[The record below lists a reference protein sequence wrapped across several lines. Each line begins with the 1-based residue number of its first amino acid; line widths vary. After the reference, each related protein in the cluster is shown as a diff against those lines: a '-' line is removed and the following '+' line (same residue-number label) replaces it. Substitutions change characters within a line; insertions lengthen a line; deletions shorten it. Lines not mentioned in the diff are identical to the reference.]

1 MLTKLRLTAELH
13 PTLRASTKNPDFL
26 VHADVPGEF
35 YLEAV
40 APTDVSDKG
49 ARQRAGTL
57 LDGLDTKLA
66 NANYWLSITVEQ
78 YSKQNG
84 SPKRFRRFVE
94 DALANLPAAPVT
106 IATGL
111 SEQLEP
117 RRFEYKEDGWIIEF
131 AAFPKAEVLRGKTG
145 AIGMEFS
152 GFQDVVVHQRLRTAL
167 ETKAKKYGELG
178 LPYIIAVNTNDMF
191 GDEHELLMALFG
203 IGATPTRR
211 GATPLGPQIR
221 LPNDGL
227 WIKAGRPRNTQ
238 VGGVLFTQRVSPGNL
253 GSATATLYQN
263 PWATR
268 SYTGALTQLPTA
280 IFSVDGSE
288 YETRAG
294 RSLQLVL
301 NIEAGWP
308 YWPTEIEEDKEA
320 EEFPTRT

>member
-1 MLTKLRLTAELH
+1 
-13 PTLRASTKNPDFL
+13 
-26 VHADVPGEF
+26 
-35 YLEAV
+35 
-40 APTDVSDKG
+40 
-49 ARQRAGTL
+49 
-57 LDGLDTKLA
+57 
-66 NANYWLSITVEQ
+66 
-78 YSKQNG
+78 
-84 SPKRFRRFVE
+84 
-94 DALANLPAAPVT
+94 
-106 IATGL
+106 
-111 SEQLEP
+111 
-117 RRFEYKEDGWIIEF
+117 
-131 AAFPKAEVLRGKTG
+131 
-145 AIGMEFS
+145 
-152 GFQDVVVHQRLRTAL
+152 
-167 ETKAKKYGELG
+167 
-178 LPYIIAVNTNDMF
+178 
-191 GDEHELLMALFG
+191 MALFG

-211 GATPLGPQIR
+211 GATPLGPQVR

-238 VGGVLFTQRVSPGNL
+238 IGGVLFTQRVSPGNL